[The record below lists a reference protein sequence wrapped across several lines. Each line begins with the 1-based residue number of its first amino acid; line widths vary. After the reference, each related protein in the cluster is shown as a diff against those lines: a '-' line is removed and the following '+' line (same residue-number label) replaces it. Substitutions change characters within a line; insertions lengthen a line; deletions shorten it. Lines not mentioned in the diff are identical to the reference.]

1 MLTGIK
7 TYLAAVAELDR
18 NLRRY
23 WTTVFLANM
32 AFGVFLAEFN
42 LYILSLGI
50 KADFLGVIL
59 SLTPFAQGI
68 ASIPMGYI
76 AEKIGNKRALIMIN
90 SLVGLAYL
98 LRVIS
103 PSRPLIMLGS
113 FLAGVMACGYF
124 IIQMPLISHYVKKN
138 KNNAFTFHSIVFFA
152 GQSSGA
158 LLGGLLPGILGG
170 LIGSEVLV
178 YRTILVFFALL
189 IILSTLPL
197 LRLQE
202 DKPQDTSNVS
212 FSPYLQGI
220 DGNTV
225 RFAIIEFFI
234 GVGMMSLVYFMNILF
249 VRSYNSTL
257 SAYGITASLVFIP
270 ATIIL
275 FWAPTLA
282 RKKSTLWTVMAS
294 RLVGTLLGGVIAVTV
309 NPLVGAVSFILFR
322 ASLSISQSLWLS
334 FASAVATR
342 RSRVATSAWLEA
354 TFDIGTGIA
363 ALIGGVLIQARA
375 YYGIGLMSAIGM
387 GLTYVLTWLFF
398 ARKKDIQAI
407 DAEMSV

>member
-1 MLTGIK
+1 M
-7 TYLAAVAELDR
+7 
-18 NLRRY
+18 
-23 WTTVFLANM
+23 
-32 AFGVFLAEFN
+32 
-42 LYILSLGI
+42 
-50 KADFLGVIL
+50 GVIL

-257 SAYGITASLVFIP
+257 SVRYHC
-270 ATIIL
+270 
-275 FWAPTLA
+275 LA
-282 RKKSTLWTVMAS
+282 GLHSRHYHPVLGTHPGVRNPPVDSDGP

-309 NPLVGAVSFILFR
+309 NPLVGAVS
-322 ASLSISQSLWLS
+322 SSY
-334 FASAVATR
+334 
-342 RSRVATSAWLEA
+342 SRVTLHFPISMAVFCLC
-354 TFDIGTGIA
+354 
-363 ALIGGVLIQARA
+363 GGNPP
-375 YYGIGLMSAIGM
+375 
-387 GLTYVLTWLFF
+387 F
-398 ARKKDIQAI
+398 ARGDLRLAGS
-407 DAEMSV
+407 DV